1 MNDYAPQH
9 DLHTTVYLN
18 KLIHGCHS
26 STNDPEKF
34 FKAWGGYRNLTWS

>member
-1 MNDYAPQH
+1 MHLNMTD
-9 DLHTTVYLN
+9 TTVYLN

-34 FKAWGGYRNLTWS
+34 FKAWGVTET